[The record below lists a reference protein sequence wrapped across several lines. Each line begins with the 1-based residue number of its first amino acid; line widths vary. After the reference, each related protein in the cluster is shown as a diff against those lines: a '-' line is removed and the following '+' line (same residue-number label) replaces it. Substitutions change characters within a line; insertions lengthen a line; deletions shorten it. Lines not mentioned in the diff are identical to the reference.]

1 MKGLLRLC
9 LCGSGCWGRCRDK
22 ELNSCQLKVLGK
34 IFDKGAE
41 KFVGGI
47 NTKKYMAI
55 AKTSRA
61 TAVRD
66 LNRLLE
72 YGCLQQIEAT
82 AGRNIRYEL
91 KL

>member
-1 MKGLLRLC
+1 
-9 LCGSGCWGRCRDK
+9 
-22 ELNSCQLKVLGK
+22 VLGK

-72 YGCLQQIEAT
+72 YWCLQQIEAT